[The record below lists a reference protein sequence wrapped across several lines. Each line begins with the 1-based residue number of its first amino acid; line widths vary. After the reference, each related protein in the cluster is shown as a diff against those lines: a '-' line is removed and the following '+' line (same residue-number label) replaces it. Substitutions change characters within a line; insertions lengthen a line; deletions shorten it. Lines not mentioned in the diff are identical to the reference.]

1 MTCPRIWRI
10 CAVALPVLGAA
21 ILFGAPAAEAQSQR
35 AWCATATSA
44 IGGGFENCGFDTF
57 AQCRLYVQG
66 LGAICHQNLNYQP
79 PVSAPRAKGRQAP
92 QRRAPAPR

>member
-1 MTCPRIWRI
+1 MTYPRIWRI

-21 ILFGAPAAEAQSQR
+21 ILSGAPAAEAQQQR
-35 AWCATATSA
+35 AWCATSTSGTA
-44 IGGGFENCGFDTF
+44 GGFENCGFDTF

-79 PVSAPRAKGRQAP
+79 AQDPRASRRQAP
-92 QRRAPAPR
+92 QRRAPAYR